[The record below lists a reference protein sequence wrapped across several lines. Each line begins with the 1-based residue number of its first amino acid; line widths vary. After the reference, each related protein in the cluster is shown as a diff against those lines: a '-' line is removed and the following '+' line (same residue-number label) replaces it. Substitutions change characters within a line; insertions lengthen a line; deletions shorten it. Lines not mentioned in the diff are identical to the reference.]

1 MGREAP
7 GTDLTSRP
15 GPDAYLA
22 AVEAVFREERGR
34 IVAGL
39 IGISGSFDKAEEA
52 MQEAFASA
60 LTDWQ
65 DKGIPQNPG
74 AWITTVARRKLI
86 DSARREKTR
95 TEKAVEIAGLTPV
108 ETEEPDDLREG
119 AFPDER
125 LRLIFTCCHPSLPIE
140 GRIALTLRTVGGLE
154 TGEIARAFLV
164 SEPTLAQR
172 LVRTKRKIE
181 QAKIPYEIPSGA
193 ALPERLA
200 SVQMVLYL
208 IFNEGYAATGGS
220 ELLRTDLSAEA
231 IRLAR
236 LLLGFLPD
244 EPETMGLLAL
254 MLLHHSRRRA
264 RVNEQG
270 ELVPLEEQ
278 DRSSWDRA
286 EIAEGILLTE
296 KALQRGRPGPYQI
309 QAAIG
314 AVHAEA
320 PAADATDWA
329 QIAALYDELAKIQPN
344 AVVLLNRAVAVAMA
358 GDLEKGLALID
369 EIGSTGDLDRYH
381 LYHAARADLAR
392 RLGRNEDA
400 ARAYQDALALTFN
413 AVERRFLRR
422 RLAETQARLP
432 AGS

>member
-1 MGREAP
+1 MGRETAGP
-7 GTDLTSRP
+7 DLTTRP
-15 GPDAYLA
+15 GEDGYLA

-34 IVAGL
+34 ILAGL
-39 IGISGSFDKAEEA
+39 IGISGSFDRAEEA

-60 LTDWQ
+60 LADWSG
-65 DKGIPQNPG
+65 KGIPQNPG

-86 DSARREKTR
+86 DQARREKTR
-95 TEKAVEIAGLTPV
+95 TEKAAEIAGLIQT
-108 ETEEPDDLREG
+108 ETEEPNDCADG

-125 LRLIFTCCHPSLPIE
+125 LRLIFTCCHPALPIE

-154 TGEIARAFLV
+154 TGEIGRAFLV
-164 SEPTLAQR
+164 SEPTMAQR

-181 QAKIPYEIPSGA
+181 QARIPYEVPDA
-193 ALPERLA
+193 EALPERLA
-200 SVQMVLYL
+200 SVQLVIYL
-208 IFNEGYAATGGS
+208 IFNEGYAATGG
-220 ELLRTDLSAEA
+220 EDLLRRDLCVEA

-236 LLLGFLPD
+236 LLLRFLPD

-264 RVNEQG
+264 RVNEKG

-278 DRSSWDRA
+278 DRSAWDRA
-286 EIAEGILLTE
+286 EISEGIGLVE
-296 KALQRGRPGPYQI
+296 RALQLGRAGPYQV

-314 AVHAEA
+314 AVHAET
-320 PAADATDWA
+320 PAAEATDWR
-329 QIAALYDELAKIQPN
+329 QIAALYGELARMQPT

-358 GDLEKGLALID
+358 GELEKGLALV
-369 EIGSTGDLDRYH
+369 EQVGSTGDLDRYH

-400 ARAYQDALALTFN
+400 AKAYQEALALTFN
-413 AVERRFLRR
+413 AVERRYLRR
-422 RLAETQARLP
+422 RLAEVQSRIA
-432 AGS
+432 AG

>member
-1 MGREAP
+1 MGRETAGP
-7 GTDLTSRP
+7 DLTTRP
-15 GPDAYLA
+15 GEDGYLA

-34 IVAGL
+34 ILAGL
-39 IGISGSFDKAEEA
+39 IGISGSFDRAEEA

-60 LTDWQ
+60 LADWSG
-65 DKGIPQNPG
+65 KGIPQNPG

-86 DSARREKTR
+86 DQARREKTR
-95 TEKAVEIAGLTPV
+95 TEKAAEIAGLIQT
-108 ETEEPDDLREG
+108 ETEEPNDCADG

-125 LRLIFTCCHPSLPIE
+125 LRLIFTCCHPALPIE

-154 TGEIARAFLV
+154 TGEIGRAFLV
-164 SEPTLAQR
+164 SEPTMAQR

-181 QAKIPYEIPSGA
+181 QARIPYEVPDA
-193 ALPERLA
+193 EALPERLA
-200 SVQMVLYL
+200 SVQLVIYL
-208 IFNEGYAATGGS
+208 IFNEGYAATGG
-220 ELLRTDLSAEA
+220 EDLLRRDLCVEA

-236 LLLGFLPD
+236 LLLRFLPD

-264 RVNEQG
+264 RVNEKG

-278 DRSSWDRA
+278 DRSAWDRA
-286 EIAEGILLTE
+286 EISEGIGLVE
-296 KALQRGRPGPYQI
+296 RALQLGRAGPYQV

-314 AVHAEA
+314 AVHAET
-320 PAADATDWA
+320 PAAEATDWR
-329 QIAALYDELAKIQPN
+329 QIAALYGELARMQPT

-358 GDLEKGLALID
+358 GELEKGLALV
-369 EIGSTGDLDRYH
+369 ENVGSTGDLDRYH

-400 ARAYQDALALTFN
+400 AKAYQEALALTFN
-413 AVERRFLRR
+413 AVERRYLRR
-422 RLAETQARLP
+422 RLAEVQSRIA
-432 AGS
+432 AG

>member
-1 MGREAP
+1 MGRETAGP
-7 GTDLTSRP
+7 DLTTRP
-15 GPDAYLA
+15 GEDGYLA

-34 IVAGL
+34 ILAGL
-39 IGISGSFDKAEEA
+39 IGISGSFDRAEEA

-60 LTDWQ
+60 LADWSG
-65 DKGIPQNPG
+65 KGIPQNPG

-86 DSARREKTR
+86 DQARREKTR
-95 TEKAVEIAGLTPV
+95 TEKAAEIAGLIQT
-108 ETEEPDDLREG
+108 ETEEPNDCADG

-125 LRLIFTCCHPSLPIE
+125 LRLIFTCCHPALPIE

-154 TGEIARAFLV
+154 TGEIGRAFLV
-164 SEPTLAQR
+164 SEPTMAQR

-181 QAKIPYEIPSGA
+181 QARIPYEVPDA
-193 ALPERLA
+193 EALPDRLA
-200 SVQMVLYL
+200 SVQLVIYL
-208 IFNEGYAATGGS
+208 IFNEGYAATGG
-220 ELLRTDLSAEA
+220 EDLLRRDLCVEA

-236 LLLGFLPD
+236 LLLRFLPD

-264 RVNEQG
+264 RVNEKG

-278 DRSSWDRA
+278 DRSAWDRA
-286 EIAEGILLTE
+286 EISEGIGLVE
-296 KALQRGRPGPYQI
+296 RALQLGRAGPYQV

-314 AVHAEA
+314 AVHAET
-320 PAADATDWA
+320 PAAEATDWR
-329 QIAALYDELAKIQPN
+329 QIAALYGELARMQPT

-358 GDLEKGLALID
+358 GELEKGLALV
-369 EIGSTGDLDRYH
+369 ENVGSTGDLDRYH

-400 ARAYQDALALTFN
+400 AKAYQEALALTFN
-413 AVERRFLRR
+413 AVERRYLRR
-422 RLAETQARLP
+422 RLAEVQSRIA
-432 AGS
+432 AG

>member
-1 MGREAP
+1 MGREAA
-7 GTDLTSRP
+7 GADLTSRP
-15 GPDAYLA
+15 GKDAYLA

-39 IGISGSFDKAEEA
+39 IAISGSFDKAEEA

-60 LTDWQ
+60 LADWQ
-65 DKGIPQNPG
+65 SKGIPQNPG

-86 DSARREKTR
+86 DQARREKTR
-95 TEKAVEIAGLTPV
+95 TEKAAEIAEAIPT
-108 ETEEPDDLREG
+108 EIEEPGDFAES
-119 AFPDER
+119 AFPDDR
-125 LRLIFTCCHPSLPIE
+125 LRLVFTCCHPALPIE

-154 TGEIARAFLV
+154 TAEIARAFLV
-164 SEPTLAQR
+164 SEATLAQR

-181 QAKIPYEIPSGA
+181 QAKIPYEVPSGP

-208 IFNEGYAATGGS
+208 IFNEGYAATGGPD
-220 ELLRTDLSAEA
+220 LLRTDLCAEA

-264 RVNEQG
+264 RVNEKG

-278 DRSSWDRA
+278 DRSTWDRA
-286 EIAEGILLTE
+286 EIGEGTELVE
-296 KALQRGRPGPYQI
+296 KALQLGRAGPYQV
-309 QAAIG
+309 QAAIA

-320 PAADATDWA
+320 SAAEATDWK
-329 QIAALYDELAKIQPN
+329 QIAALYGELARLAPT

-358 GDLEKGLALID
+358 GEMERGLALI
-369 EIGSTGDLDRYH
+369 EQIGSTGDLDRYH

-400 ARAYQDALALTFN
+400 AKAYQDALALTFN

-422 RLAETQARLP
+422 RLAEVQSRIEAR
-432 AGS
+432 